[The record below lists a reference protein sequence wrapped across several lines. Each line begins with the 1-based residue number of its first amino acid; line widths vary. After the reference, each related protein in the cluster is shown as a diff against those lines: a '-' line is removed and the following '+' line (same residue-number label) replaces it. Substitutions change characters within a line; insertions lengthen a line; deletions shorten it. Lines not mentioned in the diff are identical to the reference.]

1 TLTITIFAILI
12 YSMAAI
18 QEFFLAS
25 YDQFKFLFKEFSFL
39 FVLDFIN
46 FFIYTIVVFFFLYI
60 IHFFLKRR
68 RDEIALYKLLGLN
81 RMNIL
86 QIFFIENCLIIII
99 AFFLSIILGVFF
111 SRFALMILSSFMN
124 LAIKSFP

>member
-1 TLTITIFAILI
+1 
-12 YSMAAI
+12 
-18 QEFFLAS
+18 
-25 YDQFKFLFKEFSFL
+25 KEFSFL

-46 FFIYTIVVFFFLYI
+46 FFIYTIVVFFSLYI

-124 LAIKSFP
+124 LAIKSFPLMISWKIITSLTIFLAVIFTIINILP